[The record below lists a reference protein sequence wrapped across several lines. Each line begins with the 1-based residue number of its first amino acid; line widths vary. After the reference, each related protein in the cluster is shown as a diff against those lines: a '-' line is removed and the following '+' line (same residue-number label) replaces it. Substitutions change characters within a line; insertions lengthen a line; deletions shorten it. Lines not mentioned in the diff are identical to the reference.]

1 MNKIILIGVAACFAL
16 FSCNDFLDVI
26 PDNVATVDHA
36 FANRYQAE
44 GFLYGC
50 YGFMPYYIDPAANP
64 ALWAGDEAWLFEGIT
79 SSVDVRMWNIAR
91 GTQGTDEPIGNY
103 WASIGDSYDFKG
115 GRAIFT
121 ALRDCNIF
129 LENIHIPKD
138 MDESERKQWIAEVKF
153 LKAYYHFW
161 MLRMYGPVPVI
172 RENIAISSS
181 AEDVQFYREPVDSVA
196 AYIVQLLDEAQN
208 DLPLTIEN
216 VTQDIGRAT
225 RPIALALKAKTLILM
240 ASPLFNGNPDY
251 AGFADN
257 RGIPLFPEEYEPE
270 KWQKAADALKQAID
284 VCHEAGHVLYDFTS
298 SGLTATLNEATIKA
312 MHVRGAVTERWNP
325 EIVWGD
331 TPRGS
336 SLDMLQRTSIPSF
349 NDNHNT
355 GNLYL
360 CYAPTM
366 RVVEQF
372 YSKNG
377 VPIDEDKEWQGVDYF
392 GRRKGDDSHKYYI
405 QKDFETINL
414 HFDREPRFYGAISF
428 DGSLYYGNGVLAD
441 NAMWT
446 VKLKYA
452 ATGRFIIEK
461 HSATGYLE
469 RKLISRLTTIAEAS
483 NAPTFYR
490 YSFPLIRLADLYLL
504 YAEALNEVKSAPD
517 AEAYEYIDLVRKRSG
532 LNGVVESWAANS
544 VNPDKPSTKE
554 GMREI
559 IQRERM
565 IELAFEGHRF
575 WDLRRW
581 KLAEE
586 YLNKPIRGLNILGTT
601 AADFYVE
608 QELFTPTFSMKDYL
622 WPLRTGNLLR
632 NKNLVQNPGW

>member
-1 MNKIILIGVAACFAL
+1 MRLNKIILIAVVACFAL
-16 FSCNDFLDVI
+16 FSCKDFLDIV

-50 YGFMPYYIDPAANP
+50 YGFMPEYSDPKDNP
-64 ALWAGDEAWLFEGIT
+64 AFWAGDEAWLYEGGHT
-79 SSVDVRMWNIAR
+79 GVNRLWDIAR
-91 GTQGTDEPIGNY
+91 GVQGTDGPIGNY
-103 WASIGDSYDFKG
+103 WASVGDSYGLNG
-115 GRAIFT
+115 GKPIFT

-129 LENIHIPKD
+129 LENIHIPND
-138 MDESERKQWIAEVKF
+138 IDESERKQWIAEAKF
-153 LKAYYHFW
+153 LKAFYHFW
-161 MLRMYGPVPVI
+161 LLQMYGPVPVI
-172 RENIAISSS
+172 KENVPVSSS

-225 RPIALALKAKTLILM
+225 RPVALALKAKTLILT

-251 AGFADN
+251 AGFTDN
-257 RGIPLFPEEYEPE
+257 RGIPLFPEQYDSE

-284 VCHEAGHVLYDFTS
+284 ICHEAGHALYDFTS
-298 SGLTATLNEATIKA
+298 SGVTATLDEATIKA
-312 MHVRGAVTERWNP
+312 MHVRGAVTERWNQ
-325 EIVWGD
+325 EIVWGS
-331 TPRGS
+331 TRHGGH
-336 SLDMLQRTSIPSF
+336 LLQKASIPAF
-349 NDNHNT
+349 NSNHIT
-355 GNLYL
+355 GLFR

-366 RVVEQF
+366 WVVEQF

-377 VPIDEDKEWQGVDYF
+377 VPIEEDKDWQDVDYL
-392 GRRKGDDSHKYYI
+392 GLRKGDDAHKYYI
-405 QKDFETINL
+405 EKGFETCNL

-428 DGSLYYGNGVLAD
+428 DGSLYYGNGVLD
-441 NAMWT
+441 DDDMWT
-446 VKLKYA
+446 VKLQYA
-452 ATGRFIIEK
+452 ATGQFSLIE

-469 RKLISRLTTIAEAS
+469 RKLISRLTALPENSST
-483 NAPTFYR
+483 PTYYE
-490 YSFPLIRLADLYLL
+490 YSFPMIRLADLYLL
-504 YAEALNEVKSAPD
+504 YAEALNEAKSAPD
-517 AEAYEYIDLVRKRSG
+517 SEVWEYIDLVRERSG
-532 LNGVVESWAANS
+532 LTGVVESWATSS
-544 VNPDKPSTKE
+544 VNPDKPATKE

-559 IQRERM
+559 IQRERL

-581 KLAEE
+581 KLAED
-586 YLNKPIRGLNILGTT
+586 YMNQPIRGLNILGNN

-608 QELFTPTFSMKDYL
+608 QELFRPTFGLKDYL